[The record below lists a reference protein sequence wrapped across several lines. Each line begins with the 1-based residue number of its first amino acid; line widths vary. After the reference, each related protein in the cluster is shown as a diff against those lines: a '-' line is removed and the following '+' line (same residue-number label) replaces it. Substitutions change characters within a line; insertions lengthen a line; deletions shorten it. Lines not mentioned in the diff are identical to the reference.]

1 MVANAFIRRARVAG
15 LASVGAVVVLNG
27 CAAQQPVT
35 PVEPIKPQEAPRE
48 EPPQV
53 EAATAS
59 SVDAPAPVESV
70 ESESAATPAE
80 PEAASKPSQVG
91 EASFYSSKFQGHRT
105 ASGERYDM
113 HALTAAHRTLPLGTY
128 VRVSNLSKT
137 RSVVVRINDRGPFVK
152 GRMID
157 LSFAAASVLGLQ
169 HAGRARVMLEPV
181 EPVSLTLAKPAAAP
195 ARPHVHRVKT
205 KAKPMKL
212 HLAHSRHHAAR
223 LHA

>member
-27 CAAQQPVT
+27 CAAQRLVT
-35 PVEPIKPQEAPRE
+35 PTAPMKPQEAPRD
-48 EPPQV
+48 EPPQA

-59 SVDAPAPVESV
+59 PADASAPVPPEAL
-70 ESESAATPAE
+70 ESAGSPIEA
-80 PEAASKPSQVG
+80 EAASKPSQVG
-91 EASFYSSKFQGHRT
+91 EASYYSSKFQGRRT

-113 HALTAAHRTLPLGTY
+113 HALTAAHRTLPLGSY

-169 HAGRARVMLEPV
+169 HAGRARVVLEPV
-181 EPVSLTLAKPAAAP
+181 ERISLTLAQPGAAP

-205 KAKPMKL
+205 KARPMKL

>member
-1 MVANAFIRRARVAG
+1 MVANAFIRHARVAG

-27 CAAQQPVT
+27 CAAQRPVA
-35 PVEPIKPQEAPRE
+35 PAAPAKPQEAPRG

-59 SVDAPAPVESV
+59 SVDTLGSVPSDSAASPVEADAV
-70 ESESAATPAE
+70 
-80 PEAASKPSQVG
+80 SKPSQVG
-91 EASFYSSKFQGHRT
+91 EASYYSSKFQGRRT

-113 HALTAAHRTLPLGTY
+113 HALTAAHRTLPLGSY

-169 HAGRARVMLEPV
+169 HAGRARVVLEPV
-181 EPVSLTLAKPAAAP
+181 EPVSLTLAQPGAAP

-205 KAKPMKL
+205 KARPMKL